1 MEKFEKD
8 TTHALI
14 RAAQSG
20 DDNARTKLVEENMG
34 LVLTV
39 AKRFYNRGY
48 DREDINQLGAMGLVR
63 SIDNFNLSVDVKFST
78 YAVPVIMGEI
88 KRFLRDDGPL
98 KVSRTI
104 KQTASRI
111 AHFVEAEQKSTGKSP
126 GVEEIAKALGITPD
140 DVVDAIEATS
150 TPESIFATAEGSEI
164 CLADVLRDELC
175 ENSILTNI
183 DVKTAISALD
193 IREQNI
199 VIMRYFMDKT
209 QAQVAKKIGVSQ
221 VQISRLEKKIL
232 QKMKNALA
240 CEN

>member
-20 DDNARTKLVEENMG
+20 DEEARSRLVKENMG
-34 LVLTV
+34 LVLSV

-48 DREDINQLGAMGLVR
+48 DQDDINQLGAMGLVR

-88 KRFLRDDGPL
+88 KRFLRDNGPL
-98 KVSRTI
+98 KVSRTL

-111 AHFVEAEQKSTGKSP
+111 AHYVDEEQKAKGRNPTID
-126 GVEEIAKALGITPD
+126 EIASSLGITTLEI
-140 DVVDAIEATS
+140 VDAMEATS
-150 TPESIFATAEGSEI
+150 TPESIYAQAEGSDM
-164 CLADVLRDELC
+164 CLADVLKDENR
-175 ENSILTNI
+175 ENTILTNI
-183 DVKTAISALD
+183 DIKTALSYLD
-193 IREQNI
+193 SRERSI
-199 VIMRYFMDKT
+199 VIMRYYMDKT

-232 QKMKNALA
+232 QKMKIILA

>member
-1 MEKFEKD
+1 MDKFEKD
-8 TTHALI
+8 TIHALI

-20 DDNARTKLVEENMG
+20 DEQARSLLVEQNMG
-34 LVLTV
+34 LVLSV

-48 DREDINQLGAMGLVR
+48 DRDDINQLGAMGLVR
-63 SIDNFNLSVDVKFST
+63 SIDNFNLDVDVKFST

-111 AHFVEAEQKSTGKSP
+111 AHFIETEQKSKGKNP
-126 GVEEIAKALGITPD
+126 GVEEIAIALGIAPD
-140 DVVDAIEATS
+140 EVVDAMEATS
-150 TPESIFATAEGSEI
+150 TPESIFATAEGSDI

-183 DVKTAISALD
+183 DIKTAISSLD
-193 IREQNI
+193 TREQNI
-199 VIMRYFMDKT
+199 VVMRFFMDKT

-221 VQISRLEKKIL
+221 VQVSRLEKKIL
-232 QKMKNALA
+232 QKMKNSLA